1 MRSRSVDVVAESRGV
16 MHRHLPTSQRDDSGP
31 FERRQEAAGAL
42 ARGAREVRYLG
53 LGRADQDVRLARAV
67 GLARQGLGEQRAR
80 HAAGDG
86 LERLLEQ
93 ALVGAADALGKAG
106 EQVQRQLGVAAN
118 QALHVAREQRDG
130 ARGLDDLR
138 GGRALL
144 SAEHRELAEQLAGAQ
159 LRQRDHAPIRML
171 ACEHDGT
178 RAEQIAGVADVA
190 LPEDHLAAL
199 PVPRDG
205 HPGHFL
211 ELAALDLAEHLRLGQ
226 QPDRFVHGGHERIIP
241 PDVAVAPEEAVTFTD
256 VERAARA
263 LAGRVR
269 ETPLLSAGELS
280 RRVGARVLLKA
291 EHLQLTGSFKARGAT
306 HMIRGLPRERLEC
319 GVVAASAGNHAQAV
333 AFAAREA
340 GARAVLVM
348 PEQAPLAKVA
358 AVQQYGGE
366 VSFVDGGYDE
376 AQATARR
383 LAEAQGFTVVHA
395 FDQPEVVAG
404 QGTIGLEIARQA
416 PDVKLVVIPLGGGGL
431 ASGIGLAMASA
442 LEGVRVV
449 GVQAEACAPYIDS
462 LAAHRPVGA
471 RSANT
476 ICDGIAVK
484 RPGDFTLPLVQRY
497 VHEVVTVSDDE
508 VAQAMVLLLERSK
521 LVVEGAGAVAVAA
534 LMHGRVAA
542 PEVGAV
548 CAVLSGGNVDVSLLS
563 EAIRLGETAAG
574 RRMVLSTVVPDRPGA
589 LAGLLRVVADRGGNV
604 VDVEHLRDGIE
615 IHVRETA
622 IKLVLQTRGN
632 ENSQEILEAA
642 RAEGFSV
649 RVEKDA

>member
-1 MRSRSVDVVAESRGV
+1 
-16 MHRHLPTSQRDDSGP
+16 
-31 FERRQEAAGAL
+31 
-42 ARGAREVRYLG
+42 
-53 LGRADQDVRLARAV
+53 
-67 GLARQGLGEQRAR
+67 
-80 HAAGDG
+80 
-86 LERLLEQ
+86 
-93 ALVGAADALGKAG
+93 
-106 EQVQRQLGVAAN
+106 
-118 QALHVAREQRDG
+118 
-130 ARGLDDLR
+130 
-138 GGRALL
+138 
-144 SAEHRELAEQLAGAQ
+144 
-159 LRQRDHAPIRML
+159 
-171 ACEHDGT
+171 
-178 RAEQIAGVADVA
+178 
-190 LPEDHLAAL
+190 
-199 PVPRDG
+199 
-205 HPGHFL
+205 
-211 ELAALDLAEHLRLGQ
+211 
-226 QPDRFVHGGHERIIP
+226 
-241 PDVAVAPEEAVTFTD
+241 VAVAPEEAVTFAD
-256 VERAARA
+256 VQGAARA
-263 LAGRVR
+263 LAGPVR
-269 ETPLLSAGELS
+269 ETPLISAGELS

-291 EHLQLTGSFKARGAT
+291 ENLQLTGSFKARGAT
-306 HMIRGLPRERLEC
+306 HMIRGLSREALEC

-383 LAEAQGFTVVHA
+383 LAEARGYTIVHA

-416 PDVKLVVIPLGGGGL
+416 PDVKLVV
-431 ASGIGLAMASA
+431 
-442 LEGVRVV
+442 
-449 GVQAEACAPYIDS
+449 VQAEACAPYIDS

-484 RPGDFTLPLVQRY
+484 RPGDFTLPLVERY
-497 VHEVVTVSDDE
+497 VDEVVTVSDDE

-534 LMHGRVAA
+534 LMHGRVQASEA
-542 PEVGAV
+542 GAV

-589 LAGLLRVVADRGGNV
+589 LAGLLRVVADHGGNV

-622 IKLVLQTRGN
+622 IKLVLQTRGS
-632 ENSQEILEAA
+632 ENSQEILDAA

>member
-1 MRSRSVDVVAESRGV
+1 
-16 MHRHLPTSQRDDSGP
+16 
-31 FERRQEAAGAL
+31 
-42 ARGAREVRYLG
+42 
-53 LGRADQDVRLARAV
+53 
-67 GLARQGLGEQRAR
+67 
-80 HAAGDG
+80 
-86 LERLLEQ
+86 
-93 ALVGAADALGKAG
+93 
-106 EQVQRQLGVAAN
+106 
-118 QALHVAREQRDG
+118 
-130 ARGLDDLR
+130 
-138 GGRALL
+138 
-144 SAEHRELAEQLAGAQ
+144 
-159 LRQRDHAPIRML
+159 
-171 ACEHDGT
+171 
-178 RAEQIAGVADVA
+178 
-190 LPEDHLAAL
+190 
-199 PVPRDG
+199 
-205 HPGHFL
+205 
-211 ELAALDLAEHLRLGQ
+211 
-226 QPDRFVHGGHERIIP
+226 
-241 PDVAVAPEEAVTFTD
+241 VAVAPEEAVKFAD
-256 VERAARA
+256 VEGAARA

-269 ETPLLSAGELS
+269 ETPVLSAGELS
-280 RRVGARVLLKA
+280 RRAGARVLLKA
-291 EHLQLTGSFKARGAT
+291 ENLQLTGSFKSRGAT
-306 HMIRGLPRERLEC
+306 HMIRGLSREQLDC

-348 PEQAPLAKVA
+348 PAQAPLAKVA
-358 AVQQYGGE
+358 AVKQYGGE

-376 AQATARR
+376 AQATAQR

-404 QGTIGLEIARQA
+404 QGTIGLEIAQQA
-416 PDVKLVVIPLGGGGL
+416 PDVRLVVVPLGGGGL
-431 ASGIGLAMASA
+431 ASGIGMALDGA
-442 LEGVRVV
+442 LDDVRVV

-484 RPGDFTLPLVQRY
+484 RPGDFTLPLVERY
-497 VHEVVTVSDDE
+497 VHEVVTVSDDQ

-534 LMHGRVAA
+534 LMHGRVE
-542 PEVGAV
+542 PPDEGSI

-589 LAGLLRVVADRGGNV
+589 LAGLLRVVADHGGNV

-622 IKLVLQTRGN
+622 IKLVLQTRGP
-632 ENSQEILEAA
+632 ENSQEILDAA

-649 RVEKDA
+649 RVETDA